1 MRAPSELW
9 AHAGVAY
16 TQLALSNGAFLRLRV
31 LGALPGEPLQN
42 WGGLGQAF
50 TPGSPRQP
58 HQQGQSSSRQ
68 RESCADLE
76 TDSREFCSDPFW
88 RAPPPSTRCEK
99 DYPRPCAPP
108 PIRPMCPRRQAPLPQ
123 RAHSLRKG
131 EKILSYN
138 SDTYSVPA
146 LCPILPYKASIHVI
160 LTMTRCMLVI

>member
-88 RAPPPSTRCEK
+88 RAPPPPTRCEK

-108 PIRPMCPRRQAPLPQ
+108 PPHQRPAATWVQKLAPFCF
-123 RAHSLRKG
+123 RAPP
-131 EKILSYN
+131 E
-138 SDTYSVPA
+138 A
-146 LCPILPYKASIHVI
+146 LGCL
-160 LTMTRCMLVI
+160 